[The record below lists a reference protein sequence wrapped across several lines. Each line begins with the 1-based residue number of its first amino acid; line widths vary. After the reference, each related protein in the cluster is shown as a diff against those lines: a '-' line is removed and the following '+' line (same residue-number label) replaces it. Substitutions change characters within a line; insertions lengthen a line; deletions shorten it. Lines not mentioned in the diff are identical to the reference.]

1 MKAMDKEKAIA
12 VAQNETVTSLHGLK
26 MLPIYSQ
33 SNLFVVSSLLIS
45 CTKLLRKLA
54 VCFKVLYLCIGFA
67 VKAISK
73 SCISAYISDSNLT
86 KDNTPSRL
94 TSVAHLGGLLFYNPL
109 AL

>member
-1 MKAMDKEKAIA
+1 MDKEKAIA

-26 MLPIYSQ
+26 MLALNTQ
-33 SNLFVVSSLLIS
+33 SNLIVASFLLIC

-54 VCFKVLYLCIGFA
+54 VWVKVLYLCIGFA